1 MQNRETDWFIQALR
15 RFITHRGNIRLIR
28 SDNGTNF
35 VGAKSELQRPLSEMK
50 IKHYISCRM
59 VEMIGSH
66 GRRILLQET
75 SWERQIKSA
84 RVILSALLKQHG
96 TSLNDELLITLLAE
110 VESVVSSRPLTLET
124 LSDIEIEA
132 PLSTISLVT
141 MKSNVFLL
149 TPGDFK

>member
-1 MQNRETDWFIQALR
+1 
-15 RFITHRGNIRLIR
+15 
-28 SDNGTNF
+28 
-35 VGAKSELQRPLSEMK
+35 
-50 IKHYISCRM
+50 M

-66 GRRILLQET
+66 GRRILLQEA
-75 SWERQIKSA
+75 S
-84 RVILSALLKQHG
+84 LKQHG